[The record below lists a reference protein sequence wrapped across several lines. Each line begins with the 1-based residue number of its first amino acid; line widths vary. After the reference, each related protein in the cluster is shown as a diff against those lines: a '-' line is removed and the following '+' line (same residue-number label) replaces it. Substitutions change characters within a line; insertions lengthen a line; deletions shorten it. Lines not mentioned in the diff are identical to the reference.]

1 MASNLNLNT
10 YKSQI
15 SENFLVL
22 SFSFSI
28 YDIARLESSLAKLRA
43 WVRCDIVMGPGKSK
57 HFMHVKHLKDQ
68 SQRWENI

>member
-43 WVRCDIVMGPGKSK
+43 
-57 HFMHVKHLKDQ
+57 
-68 SQRWENI
+68 